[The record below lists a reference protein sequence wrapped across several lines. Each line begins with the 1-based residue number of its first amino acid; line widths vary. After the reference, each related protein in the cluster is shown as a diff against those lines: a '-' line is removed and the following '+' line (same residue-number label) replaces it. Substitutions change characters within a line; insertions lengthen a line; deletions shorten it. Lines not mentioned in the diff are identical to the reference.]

1 MNMNQDGISVSE
13 VNEKQPNYSQQKEI
27 PNRSTSKPVMR
38 EDAITARISA
48 MLDAGVRISRMAIES
63 NVTREA
69 LEAWIK
75 GKRSQE
81 VSVALSTWITLID
94 EDIAER
100 DGDFFMSPSAKRF
113 LRAFEHAREPKG
125 GDGHRGIAMIYGAS
139 GTGKSVTAKWA
150 ARMDDNVV
158 YVQADGER
166 RTWTALLKGVVEVIK
181 GSGYPTVGEKLRDII
196 LRNIKPGGL
205 LIFDHAQLIRLA
217 VMEQLLVFPDEHG
230 VALAFIGNTKG
241 YKALV
246 DAKLAQITSR
256 IRGSIVFVEI
266 PSEDDVDALME
277 ARGVG
282 GRKEREF
289 CLLIGC
295 QDGGL
300 RFLDTAILEAK
311 KIAHAAGV
319 QKLDIRF
326 LKLGAVNAGC
336 WGGEA

>member
-1 MNMNQDGISVSE
+1 MNMNQDGISGSE
-13 VNEKQPNYSQQKEI
+13 VNEKHPSYSQQKEI

-311 KIAHAAGV
+311 KIAHAAGI
-319 QKLDIRF
+319 QKLDIRL

-336 WGGEA
+336 WGG

>member
-38 EDAITARISA
+38 EDAIAARISA

-311 KIAHAAGV
+311 KIAHAAGI
-319 QKLDIRF
+319 QKLDIRL

-336 WGGEA
+336 WGG